1 MTGAL
6 ATSTREKTA
15 ARLLNSSAK
24 NSYDPEIDIDWEAP
38 LVDGMYFLPEQRISL
53 YGTPMWDRMTPEQR
67 IELSRQEVAS
77 IASAGI
83 WFEMILMQMLL
94 RDTYSV
100 DPTRKHPQWAL
111 TEIGDEC
118 RHSVMFAR
126 LIERIGVPAYPAPR
140 LTHELGRVIKTVGF
154 GPSNYAAILVAEE
167 ILDRFQREGMKDESV
182 QPLVRM
188 VSRIHVLEE
197 ARHVTFAREE
207 IARQMQRAKAPAR
220 AWHQFISG
228 ASAQVIARTLVRPQC
243 YQAVGLDP
251 VQARREARH
260 SPQFQETLRWAGERL
275 VGFLD
280 EVGLTKGPGR
290 FLWKRSGLLG

>member
-1 MTGAL
+1 
-6 ATSTREKTA
+6 
-15 ARLLNSSAK
+15 
-24 NSYDPEIDIDWEAP
+24 
-38 LVDGMYFLPEQRISL
+38 
-53 YGTPMWDRMTPEQR
+53 
-67 IELSRQEVAS
+67 
-77 IASAGI
+77 
-83 WFEMILMQMLL
+83 
-94 RDTYSV
+94 
-100 DPTRKHPQWAL
+100 
-111 TEIGDEC
+111 
-118 RHSVMFAR
+118 
-126 LIERIGVPAYPAPR
+126 
-140 LTHELGRVIKTVGF
+140 
-154 GPSNYAAILVAEE
+154 
-167 ILDRFQREGMKDESV
+167 MKDESV

>member
-140 LTHELGRVIKTVGF
+140 LTHELGRVIRRSGSGRATTRRSWSRKRSWTV
-154 GPSNYAAILVAEE
+154 S
-167 ILDRFQREGMKDESV
+167 S
-182 QPLVRM
+182 
-188 VSRIHVLEE
+188 
-197 ARHVTFAREE
+197 
-207 IARQMQRAKAPAR
+207 AR
-220 AWHQFISG
+220 A
-228 ASAQVIARTLVRPQC
+228 
-243 YQAVGLDP
+243 
-251 VQARREARH
+251 
-260 SPQFQETLRWAGERL
+260 
-275 VGFLD
+275 
-280 EVGLTKGPGR
+280 
-290 FLWKRSGLLG
+290 